1 MLINYYDLYLNA
13 VNNDTFYIKTIL
25 NNPINI
31 DYIKLKFDKEIM
43 NKINKNENNYNKF
56 LDIILGEN
64 KIDYKEYFDLNK
76 YIEFKKNENK
86 KFNDLILCL
95 DKIN

>member
-1 MLINYYDLYLNA
+1 
-13 VNNDTFYIKTIL
+13 
-25 NNPINI
+25 
-31 DYIKLKFDKEIM
+31 M

-56 LDIILGEN
+56 LDIILGEDKNDN
-64 KIDYKEYFDLNK
+64 KDIFDLNK

-86 KFNDLILCL
+86 KFTDLILCL